1 MLSLFHDLLFSR
13 LTGFV
18 VLDYRYRENSLVDWS
33 VRKNL
38 EQVMFKV
45 LQFDLLK
52 TVVLEKQLEHLKDEV
67 RFDLLS

>member
-1 MLSLFHDLLFSR
+1 MLSLFHYLLFSR
-13 LTGFV
+13 LTGFL

-52 TVVLEKQLEHLKDEV
+52 TFVLEKQPEHLNDEV

>member
-1 MLSLFHDLLFSR
+1 MLSLFHYLIFPR
-13 LTGFV
+13 LTGFL

-52 TVVLEKQLEHLKDEV
+52 TVVLEKQPEHLKDEV

>member
-1 MLSLFHDLLFSR
+1 MLSLFHYLLFSR
-13 LTGFV
+13 LTGFL

-52 TVVLEKQLEHLKDEV
+52 TFVLEKQLEHLKDEV
-67 RFDLLS
+67 RFDLLP

>member
-1 MLSLFHDLLFSR
+1 MLSLFHYLLFSR
-13 LTGFV
+13 LTGFL

-33 VRKNL
+33 VRTNL

-52 TVVLEKQLEHLKDEV
+52 TFVLEKQPEHLKDEV
-67 RFDLLS
+67 RFDLLP

>member
-1 MLSLFHDLLFSR
+1 MLSLFHYLLFSR
-13 LTGFV
+13 LTGFL

-52 TVVLEKQLEHLKDEV
+52 TFVLEKQPEHLKDEV
-67 RFDLLS
+67 RFDLLP

>member
-1 MLSLFHDLLFSR
+1 MLSLFHDLLFCR